1 MVSTQYFC
9 QNCKRK
15 LNESQKPC
23 PYCGNVKRDIKVEIK
38 EEIKTRESLR
48 ERQKRKGFK
57 KFMVEFLQGW
67 FPSTNMEEFP
77 EGVQK
82 TRIINKKNDKYQEKV
97 INEATR
103 EVMVN
108 KDEKLSEHK

>member
-1 MVSTQYFC
+1 
-9 QNCKRK
+9 
-15 LNESQKPC
+15 
-23 PYCGNVKRDIKVEIK
+23 
-38 EEIKTRESLR
+38 
-48 ERQKRKGFK
+48 
-57 KFMVEFLQGW
+57 
-67 FPSTNMEEFP
+67 MEEFP